1 MRRVATSI
9 ANLIRRFI
17 DFLYPPF
24 SKWIPKLMFRYAFC
38 GTANIVFDWV
48 LYFILYNFVVGHNNI
63 DLGFVV
69 ISPHILTLCITFP
82 ITLASGFYLARFV
95 TFTSSTL
102 KESSQLFRYIL
113 VVLINLAINYWGL
126 KLLVEMCH
134 IYPTPSK
141 MLITTVTVAFS
152 YVCQKY
158 FTFKK

>member
-1 MRRVATSI
+1 MRRVATSL
-9 ANLIRRFI
+9 AKLIRRFI

-38 GTANIVFDWV
+38 GSANIVFDWV

-113 VVLINLAINYWGL
+113 VVLINLAINYFGL

-141 MLITTVTVAFS
+141 MLITCITVAFS
-152 YVCQKY
+152 YVSQKY

>member
-9 ANLIRRFI
+9 ANLIRGFI
-17 DFLYPPF
+17 DLLYPPF
-24 SKWIPKLMFRYAFC
+24 KRWVPKLMFRYAFC
-38 GTANIVFDWV
+38 GSANIVFDWV

-113 VVLINLAINYWGL
+113 VVLINLAINYFGL

-141 MLITTVTVAFS
+141 MLITCITVAFS
-152 YVCQKY
+152 YVSQKY

>member
-9 ANLIRRFI
+9 ANLIRGFI
-17 DFLYPPF
+17 DLLYPPF
-24 SKWIPKLMFRYAFC
+24 KRWVPKLMFRYAFC
-38 GTANIVFDWV
+38 GSANIVFDWV

-82 ITLASGFYLARFV
+82 ITLTSGFYLARFV

-113 VVLINLAINYWGL
+113 VVLINLAINYFGL

-141 MLITTVTVAFS
+141 MLITCITVAFS
-152 YVCQKY
+152 YVSQKY

>member
-9 ANLIRRFI
+9 ANLIRGFI
-17 DFLYPPF
+17 DLLYPPF
-24 SKWIPKLMFRYAFC
+24 KRWVPKLMFRYAFC
-38 GTANIVFDWV
+38 GSANIVFDWV

-82 ITLASGFYLARFV
+82 ITLASGFYLARYV

-113 VVLINLAINYWGL
+113 VVLINLAINYFGL

-141 MLITTVTVAFS
+141 MLITCITVAFS
-152 YVCQKY
+152 YVSQKY